1 MESGLYVVDSRF
13 LVSGTGKWNLDL
25 DFAEL

>member
-25 DFAEL
+25 DFAGL